1 MFIQVMTRTYEQLQ
15 QCPQT
20 GISRSD
26 LNFEERSEVR
36 AIQVKGTSGL
46 SQTNNPGKFTDVF
59 YLDGEEKAAAE
70 TFATENA
77 ALLEQLDLSARNV
90 LQTSLARELYDL
102 ILDAS
107 GRRDIETFP
116 TVVVETHEDGTQ
128 WVINR
133 DRYETRVD
141 RRYTTSETGSA
152 RVPPETLLG
161 DCYESLGGTIAEV
174 DLRETAIAGDVRQ
187 VLDYYRVSS
196 TFECVPVTTDDQQLA
211 VRKRTQATQ
220 S

>member
-1 MFIQVMTRTYEQLQ
+1 MTRAYEQLRR
-15 QCPQT
+15 CPQT

-36 AIQVKGTSGL
+36 AIQVKGTAGL

-59 YLDGEEKAAAE
+59 YLDGEEQAAAE
-70 TFATENA
+70 TFAAENA
-77 ALLEQLDLSARNV
+77 DLIAQLDLSARNV
-90 LQTSLARELYDL
+90 LQTSLAREMYDL
-102 ILDAS
+102 ILDAA

-116 TVVVETHEDGTQ
+116 TVVAETHEDGTQ

-133 DRYETRVD
+133 DRYETQVD

-152 RVPPETLLG
+152 RIPAET
-161 DCYESLGGTIAEV
+161 SLHDVYDSFGETVAEA
-174 DLRETAIAGDVRQ
+174 DLRETAISGDVRQ

-196 TFECVPVTTDDQQLA
+196 AFDCVPVTTDDQQLA
-211 VRKRTQATQ
+211 VRKRVPTAQG
-220 S
+220 

>member
-1 MFIQVMTRTYEQLQ
+1 MTGTYEQLQ

-70 TFATENA
+70 TFAAENA

-107 GRRDIETFP
+107 GRRDIERYP

-152 RVPPETLLG
+152 RIPGETSLH
-161 DCYESLGGTIAEV
+161 DIYESLGDTITEAN
-174 DLRETAIAGDVRQ
+174 LRNTTIAGDVRQ

>member
-1 MFIQVMTRTYEQLQ
+1 MTRAYEQLQ

-20 GISRSD
+20 GISRSN

-36 AIQVKGTSGL
+36 AIQVHGTSGL

-59 YLDGEEKAAAE
+59 YLDGEERAAAE
-70 TFATENA
+70 TFARENA
-77 ALLEQLDLSARNV
+77 ELLDQLDVSARNV
-90 LQTSLARELYDL
+90 LQTSLAREMYDL

-133 DRYETRVD
+133 DRYETQVD

-152 RVPPETLLG
+152 RGPPEASLR
-161 DCYESLGGTIAEV
+161 DIYESLGDTIAEA
-174 DLRETAIAGDVRQ
+174 DLQETAIAGDVRQ

-196 TFECVPVTTDDQQLA
+196 AFDCVPVTTDDQQLA
-211 VRKRTQATQ
+211 VRKRVPATQ
-220 S
+220 P

>member
-1 MFIQVMTRTYEQLQ
+1 MTRAYEQLE

-26 LNFEERSEVR
+26 LNFEERSRVR

-59 YLDGEEKAAAE
+59 YLEGEEKAAAD

-90 LQTSLARELYDL
+90 LQTSLSREMYDL

-107 GRRDIETFP
+107 GRRDIEKFP

-152 RVPPETLLG
+152 CAPPETPLRDL
-161 DCYESLGGTIAEV
+161 YESHGRTIAEA
-174 DLRETAIAGDVRQ
+174 DLEATPVAGDLRQ
-187 VLDYYRVSS
+187 VLDYYRVS
-196 TFECVPVTTDDQQLA
+196 TAFECDPVTTDDQQLA
-211 VRKRTQATQ
+211 VRKRDHVAVQD
-220 S
+220 